1 MSKSIRMGVFGNR
14 SSLGRKLVQAG
25 AINSEQLDQAR
36 HAAGSFGGLIG
47 SHLVRLGFIDE
58 DRLVEYLAELYDLP
72 VVGPEALIL
81 DHLTMA
87 LVPPELLEDNSIFPT
102 RKTGRTLSLAVADPS
117 DQALVKRVEKA
128 TGLKVRPVIAAP
140 SAIAQANV
148 HRETLAYLQSQGGGE
163 TNAFVSLFA
172 TMRDYEFRRII
183 AKGGFGTVFEFHQS
197 SLDRPVAIKVLAAE
211 WNPVEEVAARFTQ
224 EGRIIAGLDHPNI
237 VKVYEQGE
245 HTGFRY
251 IIMEFFEG
259 TPLEEAMRGRNLIQ
273 KLTCLRGASSA
284 LGYAHSCG
292 IIHRDVKPSNILV
305 NEQGQVKLLDFG
317 IARDEGTADADKLTQ
332 AQLVLG
338 TPQYMAPELHHG
350 ANRASPA
357 SDIYAFGVMAYEV
370 ITEKKCRTGELV
382 HPCMIEPKLPRTFG
396 DMTLRCLNSDPS
408 KRPPTFSVVS
418 QVVQRSLDLLLIGGG
433 GASSTPSPRGT
444 GVQKAKKGRSPGG
457 PKTPVSGAIDSKYDF
472 VESLRED
479 DATRTMV
486 AHHKDLGRKVVIKLV
501 KKRMLP
507 ERLAAI
513 MAAQS
518 DAIGEIY
525 GAGDRQGTV
534 VLIREHFEGGSL
546 AEKMSEPMATA
557 QIVQVLYGVVAGLR
571 EAKRH
576 NLAHRHL
583 HPGNVLFTASNVVK
597 VVDFGLLTN
606 TNGDYDHYRETSR
619 ARGTMYGD
627 RFALGA
633 MAFEMIAATRFDPRR
648 PLEETYAKLTSVRSI
663 HPLLKYFLGRLLQVK
678 RGQSAYGDYEDM
690 LQDLARIR
698 NRFQSEAAEAEPTTA
713 MRAPGGGERTLIGRA
728 LSKLANLTTI
738 ARS

>member
-1 MSKSIRMGVFGNR
+1 MGVFGNR

-25 AINSEQLDQAR
+25 AVSAEQLDQAR
-36 HAAGSFGGLIG
+36 NAASSYGGLIG

-58 DRLVEYLAELYDLP
+58 DRLVEHLADLYDLP
-72 VVGPEALIL
+72 VVGPEALII
-81 DHLTMA
+81 DRMTMA
-87 LVPPELLEDNSIFPT
+87 LIPPELLEDKSIFPT

-117 DQALVKRVEKA
+117 NRALIRRVEKA

-140 SAIAQANV
+140 SAIHQANIQ
-148 HRETLAYLQSQGGGE
+148 RETLAYLQSQGGEE

-172 TMRDYEFRRII
+172 TMRDYEFRRVI
-183 AKGGFGTVFEFHQS
+183 AKGGFGTVFEFHQT

-211 WNPVEEVAARFTQ
+211 WSPVEEVAARFTQ

-245 HTGFRY
+245 HSGFRY

-284 LGYAHSCG
+284 LDYAHSCG

-305 NEQGQVKLLDFG
+305 NEAGQVKLLDFG
-317 IARDEGTADADKLTQ
+317 IARDEGIDDADKLTK

-370 ITEKKCRTGELV
+370 ITEKKCRAGELV
-382 HPCMIEPKLPRTFG
+382 HPCMIEPKLPRPFG

-408 KRPPTFSVVS
+408 KRPPSFSFVS
-418 QVVQRSLDLLLIGGG
+418 DVVQKSLDLLLIGGG
-433 GASSTPSPRGT
+433 EASGAPSPRRARGQAA
-444 GVQKAKKGRSPGG
+444 GRAKRPGSS
-457 PKTPVSGAIDSKYDF
+457 KTPASGAIDSKYDF

-486 AHHKDLGRKVVIKLV
+486 AHHKELGRKVVIKLV

-525 GAGDRQGTV
+525 GAGDREGTI

-557 QIVQVLYGVVAGLR
+557 QIVQVLYGVVAALR

-576 NLAHRHL
+576 NLAHGHL
-583 HPGNVLFTASNVVK
+583 HPGNVLFTASRGVK
-597 VVDFGLLTN
+597 VVDFGLLAHAN
-606 TNGDYDHYRETSR
+606 ADYDHYRETSR

-633 MAFEMIAATRFDPRR
+633 MAFEMISATRFDPHR
-648 PLEETYAKLTSVRSI
+648 PLEKTYATLAADRSI
-663 HPLLKYFLGRLLQVK
+663 HPLLKYFLGRLWQVK
-678 RGQSAYGDYEDM
+678 RGHSGYGDYEDM
-690 LQDLARIR
+690 LQDLERIR
-698 NRFQSEAAEAEPTTA
+698 NRFQSEAADAEKTA
-713 MRAPGGGERTLIGRA
+713 VMTPPGGDARTLIGRT
-728 LSKLANLTTI
+728 LSRLANLTTI
-738 ARS
+738 ARR